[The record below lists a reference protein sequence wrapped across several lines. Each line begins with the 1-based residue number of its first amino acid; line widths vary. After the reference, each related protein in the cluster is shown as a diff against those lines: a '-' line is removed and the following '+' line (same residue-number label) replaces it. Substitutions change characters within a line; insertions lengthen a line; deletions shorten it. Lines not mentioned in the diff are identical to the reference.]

1 MGIKECNVH
10 RDISVIDLES
20 HRDVAHGGTRV
31 AAMEVSE
38 ALLII
43 RVQVGHDESRGN
55 EEVAAEAVKVGPD
68 CLDAK
73 DASTAGGGHTSREHR
88 WEEVIGKAK
97 KGAAAAEDAVIPDAL
112 ALECIIALS
121 ELRVDVV
128 DAVKLKVGYVIELGI
143 EALVLEFE
151 AHSLRFMALVLEFE
165 AHSLRFKD
173 V

>member
-55 EEVAAEAVKVGPD
+55 EEVAAEAVKVGP
-68 CLDAK
+68 AFIHN
-73 DASTAGGGHTSREHR
+73 SQHTNTYNANSRT
-88 WEEVIGKAK
+88 
-97 KGAAAAEDAVIPDAL
+97 
-112 ALECIIALS
+112 
-121 ELRVDVV
+121 
-128 DAVKLKVGYVIELGI
+128 
-143 EALVLEFE
+143 
-151 AHSLRFMALVLEFE
+151 
-165 AHSLRFKD
+165 
-173 V
+173 